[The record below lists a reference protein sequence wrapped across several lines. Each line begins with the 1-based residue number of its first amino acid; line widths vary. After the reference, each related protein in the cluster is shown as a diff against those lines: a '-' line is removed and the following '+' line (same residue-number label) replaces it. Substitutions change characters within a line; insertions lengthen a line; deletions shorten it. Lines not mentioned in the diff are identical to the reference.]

1 MNRQPPK
8 WIDRILEWYCHP
20 AYLDEIKGDLYESFW
35 KWDKNKGPFQA
46 RVLYAI
52 NTLFFMRMYNSRFG
66 EKRFQL
72 KTTSMLTHLLR
83 VSYRNFRKHK
93 THNLANILG
102 LTVGVAI
109 SLIMLLHIQQELS
122 YEKTYPKHERI
133 ARVSLRHDW
142 AKSSPVLAEE
152 IQNYF
157 SDLESVGRFARYGG
171 VNILS
176 QDNKKFISKNI
187 FQADQQ
193 TINIFDFEFVH
204 GNPAGALERPQTMIL
219 TEKAATA
226 LFGDQNPIGKTIEA
240 NETAKF
246 EVTGVIKDLPENSHI
261 KSDALISMST
271 FYERI
276 PQNWTQSRGW
286 MVMYTYVLMRDPSD
300 FDQINAGLT
309 DFLGHYSS
317 DRDPEDL
324 TFEDRMELMKLTD
337 IHLHSDKIQE
347 MGQNSSVI
355 YIYVFCA
362 LAIIIILIACVNF
375 VNIFTT
381 LALKRAK
388 EVGIRRI
395 IGATKKQLVIQLLS
409 EAILSSFLAFTLG
422 LGFCLLALPF
432 YNTLVEFNISP
443 HEILILNNLLLFF
456 TGAFLLGVISGLYP
470 ALLVTQG
477 STTATLISDSSSN
490 TRLSVLRKSL
500 IVFQFIL
507 STFILISTVAVNQQ
521 MNFIQTKDAGYDVDK
536 VAAVRTYG
544 KFDQELN
551 KRRQALY
558 GQFRDIPG
566 VKSVATSSD
575 LIGEPLSKEG
585 FELIT
590 QTGDDNPNIDMIWVD
605 ENYLNTMGIELLN
618 GRGFLPKQDTSVAF
632 IVNEK
637 LVELWGDNPVGE
649 MAEATTRGDRGP
661 IVGVIKDYHYYSMH
675 KTVDP
680 LVLCYK
686 PQWTSNLLIKMEGD
700 RVIETL
706 TAFEKKVKESAP
718 ETLFHYNFLNDQINS
733 LYRGEHAMFRIF
745 KVFSLLALIISCV
758 GLLGLAS
765 MEAQRRTK
773 EVGIRKVLGASG
785 SQLLRLLNKQFMFLL
800 LIAVVVGIP
809 TSYLAIN
816 EWLSGFSY
824 QISLSWWIFA
834 GPSAVLILLA
844 LLIVTVHVM
853 KTVKANPVESLHYE

>member
-1 MNRQPPK
+1 MIKKPPK
-8 WIDRILEWYCHP
+8 WIDRVLEWYCHP
-20 AYLDEIKGDLYESFW
+20 SYLDEIKGDLYESFW
-35 KWDKNKGPFQA
+35 KWEKKRGGFQA
-46 RVLYAI
+46 KVLYAV
-52 NTLFFMRMYNSRFG
+52 NTIFFLRMYNSRFSQDN
-66 EKRFQL
+66 FQL
-72 KTTSMLTHLLR
+72 NRISMFVHLLR

-102 LTVGVAI
+102 LTAGVAI
-109 SLIMLLHIQQELS
+109 SLIMLLHIEQELS
-122 YEKTYPKHERI
+122 YEKNYPKHERI
-133 ARVSLRHDW
+133 ARVSMKHDW
-142 AKSSPVLAEE
+142 AKSSPILAEE
-152 IQNYF
+152 LQNYF
-157 SDLESVGRFARYGG
+157 SNLEAVGRFARYGG
-171 VNILS
+171 VTILS
-176 QDNKKFISKNI
+176 KDNKKFISKDI

-193 TINIFDFEFVH
+193 TINIFDFEFIH
-204 GNPAGALERPQTMIL
+204 GSPTDALERPQTMIL
-219 TEKAATA
+219 TEKAAKA
-226 LFGDQNPIGKTIEA
+226 LFGDQRPVGKTIEA
-240 NETAKF
+240 NETTKF

-261 KSDALISMST
+261 KSDALVSMPT
-271 FYERI
+271 FYEMV
-276 PQNWTQSRGW
+276 PQNWTQSRSW
-286 MVMYTYVLMRDPSD
+286 MVMYTYVLMHDPSD
-300 FDQINAGLT
+300 FNQIKAGLT
-309 DFLGHYSS
+309 DFLKHYRS
-317 DRDPEDL
+317 DLDPEDL
-324 TFEDRMELMKLTD
+324 TFDRRMELMKLTD

-355 YIYVFCA
+355 YIYVFSA
-362 LAIIIILIACVNF
+362 LAIIIISIACVNF
-375 VNIFTT
+375 INIFTT

-388 EVGIRRI
+388 EVGMRRI
-395 IGATKKQLVIQLLS
+395 IGATRKQLVIQLLS
-409 EAILSSFLAFTLG
+409 EAVLSSCLAFTLG
-422 LGFCLLALPF
+422 LGFCLLALPY
-432 YNTLVEFNISP
+432 YNTLVEFSISA
-443 HEILILNNLLLFF
+443 HEILVLNNLLLFF
-456 TGAFLLGVISGLYP
+456 AGACLLGVISGLYP
-470 ALLVTQG
+470 ALLVTRG
-477 STTATLISDSSSN
+477 STTAILISESGSN
-490 TRLSVLRKSL
+490 TRLSVLRKGL

-521 MNFIQTKDAGYDVDK
+521 MNFIQTKDAGYNVDQ

-544 KFDQELN
+544 KFSQELN
-551 KRRQALY
+551 ERRQTLY

-566 VKSVATSSD
+566 VKDVATSSN
-575 LIGEPLSKEG
+575 LIGEPLSREG
-585 FELIT
+585 FELIINT
-590 QTGDDNPNIDMIWVD
+590 EEDNPNVDMIWVD

-686 PQWTSNLLIKMEGD
+686 PQWTSNLLIKMDGD

-706 TAFEKKVKESAP
+706 TSFEKKVKESAP
-718 ETLFHYNFLNDQINS
+718 ETLFHYSFLNDQINS

-745 KVFSLLALIISCV
+745 KVFSILALIISCV

-785 SQLLRLLNKQFMFLL
+785 SQLLRLLNRQFMFLL

-809 TSYLAIN
+809 ISYLAIN
-816 EWLSGFSY
+816 EWLSSFSY
-824 QISLSWWIFA
+824 QISLNWWVFV
-834 GPSAVLILLA
+834 GPSVVLILLA
-844 LLIVTVHVM
+844 LLIVSVHVM